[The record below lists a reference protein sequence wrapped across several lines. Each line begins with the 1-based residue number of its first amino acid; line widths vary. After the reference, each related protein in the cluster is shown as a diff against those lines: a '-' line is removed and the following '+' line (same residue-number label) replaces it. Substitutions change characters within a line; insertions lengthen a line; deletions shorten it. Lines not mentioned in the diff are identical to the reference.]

1 MDKHQSI
8 SRNGSGAQSYNINTP
23 ELETYET
30 PPQAK
35 FNIPDE
41 LMMESKPSQQ
51 IPQASSKDRILNSKL
66 PDEIKRLMIENPIV
80 ATNPL
85 SPSNSVLSD
94 ELVEKA
100 SRLMGTKK
108 SQSSPTQISEQ
119 KTPINS
125 DLKKMMKEVVE
136 EVPLVKVSVH
146 QIENPYV
153 VKADILVYP
162 TNNVLTIDD
171 VLLNRLSYNA
181 IQKECD
187 KIPKPINMGS
197 VYVTS
202 NGGEN
207 SKVQPKQIIHA
218 VVAGESRLV
227 NEADIK
233 LATRKA
239 LHLAKESNV
248 RNIVMLPPDCGT
260 HDIQD
265 AARVQLS
272 SIYTFLQTEKDIPF
286 KNIFI
291 VMEDKESFDVYQE
304 YYKRVF
310 KSR

>member
-1 MDKHQSI
+1 MTEKCPVYLGNNCVLKSLFTKQ
-8 SRNGSGAQSYNINTP
+8 
-23 ELETYET
+23 
-30 PPQAK
+30 
-35 FNIPDE
+35 F
-41 LMMESKPSQQ
+41 
-51 IPQASSKDRILNSKL
+51 NSKIFGVDL
-66 PDEIKRLMIENPIV
+66 KQIDEKYH
-80 ATNPL
+80 
-85 SPSNSVLSD
+85 SNCEGL
-94 ELVEKA
+94 
-100 SRLMGTKK
+100 
-108 SQSSPTQISEQ
+108 ISKCSFSNEEAAQEEQ
-119 KTPINS
+119 KEEPQQQ
-125 DLKKMMKEVVE
+125 EVVE
-136 EVPLVKVSVH
+136 EAPQVKVSIH
-146 QIENPYV
+146 QIDNPYA

-162 TNNVLTIDD
+162 ANNVLTIDD
-171 VLLNRLSYNA
+171 PLLNRLSYNV

-187 KIPKPINMGS
+187 KVQKPINMGS
-197 VYVTS
+197 VYITS

-207 SKVQPKQIIHA
+207 SKVQAKKIFHA

-227 NEADIK
+227 NEADTK

-239 LHLAKESNV
+239 LHLAKETNA

-291 VMEDKESFDVYQE
+291 VMDDKESYDVYQE

>member
-1 MDKHQSI
+1 MTEKCPVYLGNNCVLKSLFTKQFNSKI
-8 SRNGSGAQSYNINTP
+8 FGV
-23 ELETYET
+23 ELKQLDETYQSNCEGL
-30 PPQAK
+30 
-35 FNIPDE
+35 I
-41 LMMESKPSQQ
+41 SKCTFAIEKDVKEEHKVEHQQ
-51 IPQASSKDRILNSKL
+51 
-66 PDEIKRLMIENPIV
+66 
-80 ATNPL
+80 
-85 SPSNSVLSD
+85 
-94 ELVEKA
+94 
-100 SRLMGTKK
+100 
-108 SQSSPTQISEQ
+108 
-119 KTPINS
+119 
-125 DLKKMMKEVVE
+125 KEVVKEIVE
-136 EVPLVKVSVH
+136 EIPQVKVSIH
-146 QIENPYV
+146 QIENPYA

-162 TNNVLTIDD
+162 ANNVLTIDD
-171 VLLNRLSYNA
+171 SLLNRLSYNL

-187 KIPKPINMGS
+187 KVQKPINMGS
-197 VYVTS
+197 VYITS

-207 SKVQPKQIIHA
+207 SKVQAKKIFHA

-227 NEADIK
+227 NEADTK

-239 LHLAKESNV
+239 LHLAKESNA

-291 VMEDKESFDVYQE
+291 VMDDKESYDVYQE

>member
-1 MDKHQSI
+1 MTEKCP
-8 SRNGSGAQSYNINTP
+8 SYLGNNCVFKSLFT
-23 ELETYET
+23 
-30 PPQAK
+30 K
-35 FNIPDE
+35 NF
-41 LMMESKPSQQ
+41 
-51 IPQASSKDRILNSKL
+51 NSKIFGL
-66 PDEIKRLMIENPIV
+66 ELQTLDQRYANNCEGFVSKCSFSKTNQVSQESPDPEPEPQQEE
-80 ATNPL
+80 P
-85 SPSNSVLSD
+85 
-94 ELVEKA
+94 
-100 SRLMGTKK
+100 
-108 SQSSPTQISEQ
+108 
-119 KTPINS
+119 
-125 DLKKMMKEVVE
+125 VVE
-136 EVPLVKVSVH
+136 DSQVKVSIH

-153 VKADILVYP
+153 VKADVLVYP

-171 VLLNRLSYNA
+171 PLLNRYSYNK
-181 IQKECD
+181 IQQECD

-202 NGGEN
+202 NGGES
-207 SKVQPKQIIHA
+207 SKIQSKQIIHA

-239 LHLAKESNV
+239 LHIAKESKV

-272 SIYTFLQTEKDIPF
+272 AIYTFLQTEKDVSF

-291 VMEDKESFDVYQE
+291 VMEDKESYDVYKE

-310 KSR
+310 KNR

>member
-1 MDKHQSI
+1 MTEKCPVYLGNNCVLKSLFTKQ
-8 SRNGSGAQSYNINTP
+8 
-23 ELETYET
+23 
-30 PPQAK
+30 
-35 FNIPDE
+35 F
-41 LMMESKPSQQ
+41 
-51 IPQASSKDRILNSKL
+51 NSKIFGVDL
-66 PDEIKRLMIENPIV
+66 KQIDEKYHSNCEGLISKCSFSIV
-80 ATNPL
+80 EA
-85 SPSNSVLSD
+85 VQ
-94 ELVEKA
+94 E
-100 SRLMGTKK
+100 
-108 SQSSPTQISEQ
+108 EQ
-119 KTPINS
+119 KEEPQQQ
-125 DLKKMMKEVVE
+125 EVVE
-136 EVPLVKVSVH
+136 EVPQVKVSIH
-146 QIENPYV
+146 QIDNPYA

-162 TNNVLTIDD
+162 ANNVLTIDD
-171 VLLNRLSYNA
+171 PLLNRLSYNV

-187 KIPKPINMGS
+187 KVQKPINMGS
-197 VYVTS
+197 VYITS

-207 SKVQPKQIIHA
+207 SKVQAKKIFHA

-227 NEADIK
+227 NEADTK

-239 LHLAKESNV
+239 LHLAKETNA

-291 VMEDKESFDVYQE
+291 VMDDKESYDVYQE

>member
-1 MDKHQSI
+1 MSEKCPIYLGNNCVLKSLFT
-8 SRNGSGAQSYNINTP
+8 RN
-23 ELETYET
+23 
-30 PPQAK
+30 
-35 FNIPDE
+35 F
-41 LMMESKPSQQ
+41 
-51 IPQASSKDRILNSKL
+51 NSKIFGVEL
-66 PDEIKRLMIENPIV
+66 KLIEEKYQ
-80 ATNPL
+80 TNCEGAIA
-85 SPSNSVLSD
+85 NCTFAKEQV
-94 ELVEKA
+94 VE
-100 SRLMGTKK
+100 
-108 SQSSPTQISEQ
+108 
-119 KTPINS
+119 
-125 DLKKMMKEVVE
+125 KEVVE
-136 EVPLVKVSVH
+136 EKTPEPEPIIEEQQVKVSIH

-153 VKADILVYP
+153 VKADVLVYP

-171 VLLNRLSYNA
+171 PLLNRLSYNK
-181 IQKECD
+181 IQNECD

-197 VYVTS
+197 VYITS

-272 SIYTFLQTEKDIPF
+272 SIYTFLQTEKDITF

-291 VMEDKESFDVYQE
+291 VMEDKESLDVYKE

>member
-1 MDKHQSI
+1 MTEKCPVYLGNNCVLKSLFTKNFNSKIFGVELKILDEKYQVNCEGSI
-8 SRNGSGAQSYNINTP
+8 SNCSFSKEEVEQNQSP
-23 ELETYET
+23 EPE
-30 PPQAK
+30 P
-35 FNIPDE
+35 
-41 LMMESKPSQQ
+41 KP
-51 IPQASSKDRILNSKL
+51 
-66 PDEIKRLMIENPIV
+66 
-80 ATNPL
+80 
-85 SPSNSVLSD
+85 
-94 ELVEKA
+94 VE
-100 SRLMGTKK
+100 
-108 SQSSPTQISEQ
+108 E
-119 KTPINS
+119 
-125 DLKKMMKEVVE
+125 EVVE

>member
-1 MDKHQSI
+1 MTDKCPVYLGNNCVLKSLFTKQ
-8 SRNGSGAQSYNINTP
+8 
-23 ELETYET
+23 
-30 PPQAK
+30 
-35 FNIPDE
+35 F
-41 LMMESKPSQQ
+41 
-51 IPQASSKDRILNSKL
+51 NSKIFGVEL
-66 PDEIKRLMIENPIV
+66 KQLDEKYQSNCDGFISKCTFNKEEIKPE
-80 ATNPL
+80 
-85 SPSNSVLSD
+85 
-94 ELVEKA
+94 EQ
-100 SRLMGTKK
+100 TK
-108 SQSSPTQISEQ
+108 QNQEPQEPQ
-119 KTPINS
+119 E
-125 DLKKMMKEVVE
+125 EVVE
-136 EVPLVKVSVH
+136 EIPQVKVSIH
-146 QIENPYV
+146 QIENPYL

-162 TNNVLTIDD
+162 ANNVLTIDD
-171 VLLNRLSYNA
+171 PLLNRLSYNQ

-187 KIPKPINMGS
+187 KMPKPINMGS

-207 SKVQPKQIIHA
+207 SKIQPKKIFHA

-233 LATRKA
+233 LAIRKA
-239 LHLAKESNV
+239 LHLAKESNA

-272 SIYTFLQTEKDIPF
+272 SIYTYLQTEKDITF

-291 VMEDKESFDVYQE
+291 VMEDKESYDVYKE

>member
-1 MDKHQSI
+1 MTEKCPVYLGNNCVLKSLFTK
-8 SRNGSGAQSYNINTP
+8 N
-23 ELETYET
+23 
-30 PPQAK
+30 
-35 FNIPDE
+35 F
-41 LMMESKPSQQ
+41 
-51 IPQASSKDRILNSKL
+51 NSKIFGVEL
-66 PDEIKRLMIENPIV
+66 KILDEKYQVNCEGSVSNCSFSKEEFV
-80 ATNPL
+80 QNQ
-85 SPSNSVLSD
+85 SP
-94 ELVEKA
+94 EPE
-100 SRLMGTKK
+100 
-108 SQSSPTQISEQ
+108 PEH
-119 KTPINS
+119 
-125 DLKKMMKEVVE
+125 VE
-136 EVPLVKVSVH
+136 EVSSVKVSIH

-171 VLLNRLSYNA
+171 VLLNRLSYNL

-187 KIPKPINMGS
+187 QVPKPINMGS

-207 SKVQPKQIIHA
+207 SKVQAKKIIHA

-272 SIYTFLQTEKDIPF
+272 SIYTFLQTEKDVTF

-291 VMEDKESFDVYQE
+291 VMEDKESYDVYNE

>member
-1 MDKHQSI
+1 MTEKCPVYLGNNCVLKSLFTKQ
-8 SRNGSGAQSYNINTP
+8 
-23 ELETYET
+23 
-30 PPQAK
+30 
-35 FNIPDE
+35 F
-41 LMMESKPSQQ
+41 
-51 IPQASSKDRILNSKL
+51 NSK
-66 PDEIKRLMIENPIV
+66 IFGV
-80 ATNPL
+80 
-85 SPSNSVLSD
+85 
-94 ELVEKA
+94 
-100 SRLMGTKK
+100 
-108 SQSSPTQISEQ
+108 
-119 KTPINS
+119 
-125 DLKKMMKEVVE
+125 DLKQIDEKYHSNCEGLISKCSFSTEEVVQEVQKEEPQQQEVVE
-136 EVPLVKVSVH
+136 EVPQVKVSIH
-146 QIENPYV
+146 QIDNPYA

-162 TNNVLTIDD
+162 ANNVLTIDD
-171 VLLNRLSYNA
+171 PLLNRLSYNV

-187 KIPKPINMGS
+187 KVQKPINMGS
-197 VYVTS
+197 VYITS

-207 SKVQPKQIIHA
+207 SKVQAKKIFHA

-227 NEADIK
+227 NEADTK

-239 LHLAKESNV
+239 LHLAKETNA

-291 VMEDKESFDVYQE
+291 VMDDKESYDVYQE

>member
-1 MDKHQSI
+1 MSEKCPVYLGNNCVLKSLFT
-8 SRNGSGAQSYNINTP
+8 RN
-23 ELETYET
+23 
-30 PPQAK
+30 
-35 FNIPDE
+35 F
-41 LMMESKPSQQ
+41 
-51 IPQASSKDRILNSKL
+51 NSKIFGL
-66 PDEIKRLMIENPIV
+66 DLKVIEEKYHTNCEGSIV
-80 ATNPL
+80 NC
-85 SPSNSVLSD
+85 SFKKE
-94 ELVEKA
+94 ELVE
-100 SRLMGTKK
+100 
-108 SQSSPTQISEQ
+108 E
-119 KTPINS
+119 KTPEPTPEPEPGPIQ
-125 DLKKMMKEVVE
+125 E
-136 EVPLVKVSVH
+136 EEPQVKVSVH
-146 QIENPYV
+146 QVENPYV
-153 VKADILVYP
+153 VKADVLVYP

-171 VLLNRLSYNA
+171 QLLNRFSYNK
-181 IQKECD
+181 IQQECD

-239 LHLAKESNV
+239 LHIAKESKV

-272 SIYTFLQTEKDIPF
+272 SILTFLQTEKDITF

-291 VMEDKESFDVYQE
+291 VMEDKESLDVYKE

>member
-1 MDKHQSI
+1 MTEKCPVYLGNNCVLKSLFTKQ
-8 SRNGSGAQSYNINTP
+8 
-23 ELETYET
+23 
-30 PPQAK
+30 
-35 FNIPDE
+35 F
-41 LMMESKPSQQ
+41 
-51 IPQASSKDRILNSKL
+51 NSKIFGVEL
-66 PDEIKRLMIENPIV
+66 KQIDEKYQ
-80 ATNPL
+80 
-85 SPSNSVLSD
+85 SNCEGLISKCSFST
-94 ELVEKA
+94 EKA
-100 SRLMGTKK
+100 VQEEHKEEP
-108 SQSSPTQISEQ
+108 QQQ
-119 KTPINS
+119 
-125 DLKKMMKEVVE
+125 EVVE
-136 EVPLVKVSVH
+136 EAPQVKVSIH
-146 QIENPYV
+146 QIDNPYA

-162 TNNVLTIDD
+162 ANNVLTIDD
-171 VLLNRLSYNA
+171 HLLNRLSYNV

-187 KIPKPINMGS
+187 KVQKPINMGS
-197 VYVTS
+197 VYITS

-207 SKVQPKQIIHA
+207 SKVQAKKIFHA

-227 NEADIK
+227 NEADTK

-239 LHLAKESNV
+239 LHLAKESNA

-291 VMEDKESFDVYQE
+291 VMDDKESYDVYQE